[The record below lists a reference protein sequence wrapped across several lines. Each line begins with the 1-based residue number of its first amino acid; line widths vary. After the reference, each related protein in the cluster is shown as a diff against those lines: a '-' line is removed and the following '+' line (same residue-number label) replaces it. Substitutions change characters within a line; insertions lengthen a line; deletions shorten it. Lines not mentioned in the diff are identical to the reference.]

1 MATVFV
7 AALSTLLALTA
18 HPTPTAAPYT
28 QAPTAAP
35 YTQAEFVLSGYLDPP
50 LNNASYAALAR
61 ANFTGV
67 FGDRTCVY
75 AGSEAKM
82 CTENAAVQAALCAAH
97 GMKSCFPGFSSSASV
112 KLGGSVQGTL
122 SAAY

>member
-18 HPTPTAAPYT
+18 HPT
-28 QAPTAAP
+28 PTAAP